1 MSFMTALGQYSSGVC
16 PEPEC
21 NTKLL
26 FPSYEKSVEC
36 TSCGRR
42 HNREQL
48 VEKKTISNPKELLHV
63 LRTLLSQARR
73 DKGDQ
78 MVKGISDYQCKLLSP
93 YLTSHGMKVSVY
105 MSRDVSIDVCNVM

>member
-1 MSFMTALGQYSSGVC
+1 MTALGQYSSGVC

-21 NTKLL
+21 KTKLL

-42 HNREQL
+42 HNTNQL
-48 VEKKTISNPKELLHV
+48 VEKKTITNPKELLNV
-63 LRTLLSQARR
+63 LRTLLSQARK

-78 MVKGISDYQCKLLSP
+78 AVKGISDYQCKLLSP
-93 YLTSHGMKVSVY
+93 YLTSHGM
-105 MSRDVSIDVCNVM
+105 RVSI

>member
-1 MSFMTALGQYSSGVC
+1 MSYMTAALGQYSSGVC
-16 PEPEC
+16 PEAEC

-36 TSCGRR
+36 TACGRR
-42 HNREQL
+42 HNTDQL
-48 VEKKTISNPKELLHV
+48 VEKKTISNAKELINV
-63 LRTLLSQARR
+63 LRTLLSQAHK

-93 YLTSHGMKVSVY
+93 YLTTYGMKVSP
-105 MSRDVSIDVCNVM
+105 CHT

>member
-1 MSFMTALGQYSSGVC
+1 MSLITAALEQYSSGVC
-16 PEPEC
+16 PESEC

-42 HNREQL
+42 HNTDQL

-63 LRTLLSQARR
+63 LRTLLSQARK

-78 MVKGISDYQCKLLSP
+78 IVKGISDYQCKLLSP

-105 MSRDVSIDVCNVM
+105 VT

>member
-1 MSFMTALGQYSSGVC
+1 MSLITAALEQYSSGVC
-16 PEPEC
+16 PEAEC

-42 HNREQL
+42 HNTDQL
-48 VEKKTISNPKELLHV
+48 VEKKTITNPKELLNV
-63 LRTLLSQARR
+63 FRTLLSQARK

-78 MVKGISDYQCKLLSP
+78 VVKGISDYQCKLLSP

-105 MSRDVSIDVCNVM
+105 ST